1 MYQQVQIDQES
12 WVKDDVTQRRSKSY
26 ELKTMEE
33 EKQRKQRLN
42 SEKSDMLAVPSLSDL
57 EYNRTYWREKAV
69 QKNKK
74 LK

>member
-1 MYQQVQIDQES
+1 M
-12 WVKDDVTQRRSKSY
+12 
-26 ELKTMEE
+26 E

-42 SEKSDMLAVPSLSDL
+42 SDKSEIVALPDLSDL
-57 EYNRTYWREKAV
+57 EYNRTYWREKAI

>member
-26 ELKTMEE
+26 ELRTME

-42 SEKSDMLAVPSLSDL
+42 SDKSEIVALPDLSDL
-57 EYNRTYWREKAV
+57 EYNRTYWREKAI